1 MKGLILAIQFL
12 TRIPLPISVPMDDK
26 TLRKSLFFFPWVG
39 TLIGVILFLAMH
51 IFKRYVPEGMMGY
64 LILLLWMLV
73 VGGIHLDGV
82 ADTWDG
88 FFSHTPRERTLEIM
102 KDSRLGTFG
111 GVGLILLLLGKYVGI
126 THLQGDLFSW
136 MLIPGGARLANLF
149 ALTFCKNA
157 RPGGMGD
164 MFARTQP
171 KPFVLATAV
180 LFLTMAFTFAVG
192 TNRFF
197 PLCILL
203 AQGLTVGWIA
213 FISYKK
219 IGGLTG
225 DVYGLNVETAELVGL
240 FVAALL

>member
-12 TRIPLPISVPMDDK
+12 TRIPLPINVPMDDK
-26 TLRKSLFFFPWVG
+26 TLRQSLFFFPWLGVF
-39 TLIGVILFLAMH
+39 IGAILYLGMH
-51 IFKRYVPEGMMGY
+51 IFRPYLPKEMMGF
-64 LILLLWMLV
+64 LILLLWMVV

-88 FFSHTPRERTLEIM
+88 FFSHTPKEKTLEIM

-126 THLQGDLFSW
+126 SHHPGDFFSW
-136 MLIPGGARLANLF
+136 ILVTGGARLANLF

-171 KPFVLATAV
+171 KPFVLTTTAIF
-180 LFLTMAFTFAVG
+180 FLMTCFLGVRTKSFL
-192 TNRFF
+192 
-197 PLCILL
+197 PLLILL
-203 AQGLTVGWIA
+203 AQGVTVGWIA

-219 IGGLTG
+219 IDGLTG